1 MAMVASSQRSRIPQ
15 DDEGQGLG
23 RGPPSAGANDLSHLP
38 ESLLLEILAR
48 LPVESMFRF
57 KCVCKNWRT
66 LISDPSFACLYIS
79 QRFNSSLP
87 VRILYRLVSRV
98 NEDHILISYKAVQI
112 EWLYFLNLETLRRMV
127 IGLSTISFTLR
138 GPASSSEA
146 VVLFV
151 STVNSIG
158 LFTKM
163 HCQGK
168 LRYFEL
174 APEDLEK
181 MQPTGAPLPSFLGS
195 IHWIKFLLSDLKS
208 LEYKSPQAK

>member
-48 LPVESMFRF
+48 LPVESMFRYVYVTKF
-57 KCVCKNWRT
+57 QDILDHLHPN
-66 LISDPSFACLYIS
+66 LYIS
-79 QRFNSSLP
+79 PKFS
-87 VRILYRLVSRV
+87 VLYLFMFQEQQQSDQFKV
-98 NEDHILISYKAVQI
+98 LAI